1 MFCDSKLN
9 IFADLSSLIK
19 DNLVNQAVIFCI

>member
-1 MFCDSKLN
+1 MLCGSKLN

-19 DNLVNQAVIFCI
+19 DSLNNQAAIFDI

>member
-9 IFADLSSLIK
+9 IFADLSSLVK
-19 DNLVNQAVIFCI
+19 GSSVSQAAIFGI

>member
-1 MFCDSKLN
+1 MFCGSKLN

-19 DNLVNQAVIFCI
+19 DSLINQAAIFDI